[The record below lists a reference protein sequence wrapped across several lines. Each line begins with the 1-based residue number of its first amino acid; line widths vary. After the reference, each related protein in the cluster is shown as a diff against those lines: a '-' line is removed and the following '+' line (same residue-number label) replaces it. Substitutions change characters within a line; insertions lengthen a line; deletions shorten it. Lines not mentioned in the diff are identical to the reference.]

1 MVTPNTPE
9 EHELHTLA
17 SALKTVPV
25 KTQPAWHRVWARV
38 ITPTQPGVS
47 RWPTMVGVSMF
58 ASTLLLA
65 LHFNFVG
72 PLYPPTVAA
81 QTVPGPQKVFNLT
94 ATQIAAQPQL
104 APADIAT
111 AVPQP
116 GVVGTPAPVPVP
128 PGHS

>member
-1 MVTPNTPE
+1 MVTRNTPE
-9 EHELHTLA
+9 EHELHALA
-17 SALKTVPV
+17 SALKNVPV
-25 KTQPAWHRVWARV
+25 KTQPVWRHVWARV
-38 ITPTQPGVS
+38 NARPHPAVS

-58 ASTLLLA
+58 ASTLLLV

-81 QTVPGPQKVFNLT
+81 QTVPGPQKVLSLT

-104 APADIAT
+104 VPVTISTVA
-111 AVPQP
+111 PQP

>member
-9 EHELHTLA
+9 ERELHALA
-17 SALKTVPV
+17 SALKSVPA
-25 KTQPAWHRVWARV
+25 KTQPAWHRVWAR
-38 ITPTQPGVS
+38 IIIPTQPTIS

-81 QTVPGPQKVFNLT
+81 QTVPGPQKILSLT

-104 APADIAT
+104 VPANVST
-111 AVPQP
+111 VVPQP
-116 GVVGTPAPVPVP
+116 SVVGTPAPVPVP

>member
-1 MVTPNTPE
+1 MVSGLTPE
-9 EHELHTLA
+9 EQAVRAVAAAVNGL
-17 SALKTVPV
+17 PI

-38 ITPTQPGVS
+38 NSGTHRTAS
-47 RWPTMVGVSMF
+47 RWPTMAGVSVF
-58 ASTLLLA
+58 VSTLLLA

-72 PLYPPTVAA
+72 PLHPPTVAA
-81 QTVPGPQKVFNLT
+81 QTVPGPQRVLNLT
-94 ATQIAAQPQL
+94 ATQVAAQQQPGNGS
-104 APADIAT
+104 T